1 MPDLMKTPSNR
12 RYVVNFQ
19 NKEPKN
25 KYDIWLSFN
34 KHEQGNQVIVDSEYL
49 DEKDLVF
56 KVYMNGKWIP
66 ILGIPISYEGITQ
79 IIEELEKN
87 KMNIV
92 PSNIW
97 SDGDIPMFH
106 QGPDGCDQLI
116 SGGDI
121 GTIIQNY
128 LNGGDPIPIQRATT
142 STLGGVKAAIHTHED
157 ELDQYVEAR
166 FKNAEGT
173 QGENDKLYVSAAE
186 IIQAINIY
194 IGGGGDGFEL
204 QLMGPST
211 RGGAMANAVPVSWNP
226 DKYIPI
232 LINQTDEHM
241 YVNGEDILSVLIYIL
256 ENDPLASIYEAG
268 EGIDITDNVI
278 SNVLATDNTIGGVK
292 ADTHPANQDALYGI
306 QVKFGNDGVWDI
318 EAATHST
325 AHLIDNEHLCL
336 TRPQLMDLWNWQN
349 EYTGPMFRSG
359 FGIQPHAWHEYNTHT
374 GVYDDWYT
382 FDLIHGISDY
392 GKILKIADDGSGIE
406 WIPVPTGGQSYDPLS
421 ANSSLGDECV
431 IVAPGP
437 SGQNYFLRGDGVFA
451 PIPSSGSTV
460 SINPLLNTGIPIAEY
475 TIDNNRGTIYAPT
488 SGSTYYPGDGILID
502 RNNNISIDTTNA
514 RDGWVLGYNSSIPG
528 VEWVPQTSYTA
539 GVGINID
546 TTEKKIEARIT
557 ESRGLVYTSAETSI
571 HFRVYQPSPDPS
583 QQIMRQGVDLLVD
596 GNLSTKLQAFTYTNL
611 IFTPTNSTKYELSF
625 AIEHQPAIMYG
636 NPVYCLLQIEGKPDA
651 ITVEVTTSEFGQT
664 GLINVNEAVV
674 HDVQNDRSKLN
685 PYCNHYLITMQ
696 LGIVKIEPLEATI
709 VSSNSGGGGGGS
721 SDEPAG

>member
-19 NKEPKN
+19 HKEPKN

-34 KHEQGNQVIVDSEYL
+34 KHEQGNQVIVDSEQL
-49 DEKDLVF
+49 ADKDLVF

-79 IIEELEKN
+79 IIEELKKN

-97 SDGDIPMFH
+97 SDGDIPIFH
-106 QGPDGCDQLI
+106 QGPDSCDQLI

-166 FKNAEGT
+166 FKGAEGA
-173 QGENDKLYVSAAE
+173 GENDRLYVSAAE
-186 IIQAINIY
+186 IIQAIKIY

-204 QLMGPST
+204 QLMGPNT
-211 RGGAMANAVPVSWNP
+211 RGGAKANAVPVSWNP

-256 ENDPLASIYEAG
+256 ENDPLTSIYEDG
-268 EGIDITDNVI
+268 EGIDITDNTI
-278 SNVLATDNTIGGVK
+278 SLELAEESHIGGIK
-292 ADTHPANQDALYGI
+292 ARPHGTQLYQASGNPAVEACIVTDANPVFLTDVLYNRIIPPRHLAITKGQIYSLLNYQD
-306 QVKFGNDGVWDI
+306 
-318 EAATHST
+318 
-325 AHLIDNEHLCL
+325 
-336 TRPQLMDLWNWQN
+336 
-349 EYTGPMFRSG
+349 EYTAPMFRSG

-406 WIPVPTGGQSYDPLS
+406 WIPVPTGGQSYDPLT

-460 SINPLLNTGIPIAEY
+460 TINSLLHTGIPIAEY

-502 RNNNISIDTTNA
+502 RSNNISIDTTNA
-514 RDGWVLGYNSSIPG
+514 RDGWVLGYNISIPG

-546 TTEKKIEARIT
+546 ATEKKIEARIT

-664 GLINVNEAVV
+664 GLINVNEAVI

-709 VSSNSGGGGGGS
+709 VSSNSGGGGTL
-721 SDEPAG
+721 EPAG